1 MQLEVGQQRLRR
13 VAVRRDL
20 RLQRLHSVEFRLAA
34 EEGVEGDVDL
44 LPVEV
49 AGEVEEM
56 RFEQFPGR
64 IEAGAD
70 AEVGGAFE
78 DAAIGK
84 VAGHRVDAVARTEIR
99 SEEHTSE
106 LQSLMRIAYA
116 VFCLKKKKTRTRL
129 TCMKI

>member
-1 MQLEVGQQRLRR
+1 MIRR
-13 VAVRRDL
+13 PPRSTRTDTL
-20 RLQRLHSVEFRLAA
+20 FPYTTLFRS

-84 VAGHRVDAVARTEIR
+84 VAGHRVDAVARTEIGAHVEVR
-99 SEEHTSE
+99 GRKA
-106 LQSLMRIAYA
+106 QKAA
-116 VFCLKKKKTRTRL
+116 VLVDRKRTRL
-129 TCMKI
+129 NSSH

>member
-1 MQLEVGQQRLRR
+1 
-13 VAVRRDL
+13 
-20 RLQRLHSVEFRLAA
+20 
-34 EEGVEGDVDL
+34 
-44 LPVEV
+44 
-49 AGEVEEM
+49 M

-84 VAGHRVDAVARTEIR
+84 VAGHRVDAVARTEIGAHVEVRGRKAQKAAVLVAVLDGPADGEGAGEER

-106 LQSLMRIAYA
+106 LQSLMRIQYA
-116 VFCLKKKKTRTRL
+116 VLRLKKKDNRTPYS
-129 TCMKI
+129 

>member
-84 VAGHRVDAVARTEIR
+84 VAGHRVAAVARTEIR
-99 SEEHTSE
+99 TAEPTSDI
-106 LQSLMRIAYA
+106 QSLMRHS
-116 VFCLKKKKTRTRL
+116 
-129 TCMKI
+129 